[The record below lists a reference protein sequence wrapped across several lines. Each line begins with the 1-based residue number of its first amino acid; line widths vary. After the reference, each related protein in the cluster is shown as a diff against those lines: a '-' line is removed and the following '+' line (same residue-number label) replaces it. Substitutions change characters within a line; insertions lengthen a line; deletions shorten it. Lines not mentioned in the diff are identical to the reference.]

1 MKRLSAR
8 KPLPSR
14 RGFTLIEL
22 LVVISIIAT
31 LMSLVLP
38 AVQSAREAARR
49 VQCLSNLKNLGLAA
63 TNFASGRNGQ
73 LPLLAERAP
82 GLAGANAMGAPQYT
96 IWALAL
102 MPYLDRADTHE
113 YINQATSI
121 GVAVTNTT
129 GVLGGSYA
137 VLQCPNDVNHFK
149 QPGGLS
155 YGANIGYGSWT
166 GSVSGVTAAYDFS
179 YSDHTADSYD
189 WNASG
194 GMAADANDRQIA
206 RATGVFWQTAPDN
219 FRMSLDAINGGDG
232 TSSTILFGE
241 SLNLPTM
248 HSAGGSGNGFNPGA
262 LQAGVGLG
270 ITAVGL
276 AKNASPTLYVNAG
289 TAPPAQYQYFKPN
302 ANRGTAVNVWPGI
315 TSLHTGTVNVVFAG
329 GNASSISQDINW
341 AVLASL
347 HSPTG
352 VRYFQVP
359 ISEAAY

>member
-1 MKRLSAR
+1 MKRLSVR
-8 KPLPSR
+8 RPLPSR

-73 LPLLAERAP
+73 LPLLDEPAP
-82 GLAGANAMGAPQYT
+82 GLGST
-96 IWALAL
+96 IGTTLWPLQL

-113 YINQATSI
+113 YINQANAMNVTA
-121 GVAVTNTT
+121 AVTY
-129 GVLGGSYA
+129 VLNGSYA

-155 YGANIGYGSWT
+155 YGANIGYGPWVGSAT
-166 GSVSGVTAAYDFS
+166 GITVPVTYDFMAP
-179 YSDHTADSYD
+179 DHSAESYD

-194 GMAADANDRQIA
+194 GAAADANDRQVA
-206 RATGVFWQTAPDN
+206 RATGVFWHQATDN

-232 TSSTILFGE
+232 TTYTILFGE
-241 SLNLPTM
+241 SLNLPSMST
-248 HSAGGSGNGFNPGA
+248 AGAGNGFNPGA
-262 LQAGVGLG
+262 LQGGIGMGL
-270 ITAVGL
+270 TALGL
-276 AKNASPTLYVNAG
+276 AKNASPTLQVNPA
-289 TAPPAQYQYFKPN
+289 TAPPANYQFFKPN
-302 ANRGTAVNVWPGI
+302 ANRGTAVGVWPGM

-352 VRYFQVP
+352 VRYYQIP
-359 ISEAAY
+359 ISENSF